1 MFPLCRTTKKSVQNV
16 DSHHTA
22 STLFNISILTGQV
35 RVAQITARDMYLFV
49 NNSVSITASAIS
61 ATRQS
66 RNHTAAAHT
75 KKALAA
81 TKDVPQRILTNEQ
94 SKQSRPRHA
103 ESKSPEVCFEKLT
116 EHRAYNAGLHQI
128 QREDKPHP
136 FFAVNPLEVRKA
148 GVSTAVGAESS

>member
-1 MFPLCRTTKKSVQNV
+1 MFSLCRTTKKSVQNV

-22 STLFNISILTGQV
+22 STPFNISILTGQV

-75 KKALAA
+75 KSPCRHEGRTTADTHDRAEQ
-81 TKDVPQRILTNEQ
+81 TKPST
-94 SKQSRPRHA
+94 PRRG
-103 ESKSPEVCFEKLT
+103 EKP
-116 EHRAYNAGLHQI
+116 RSV
-128 QREDKPHP
+128 
-136 FFAVNPLEVRKA
+136 F
-148 GVSTAVGAESS
+148 